1 MRGRTGFATPA
12 GDAFADD
19 DWQHAKGG
27 NWIGPPPAQYGIG
40 EQTDQQ
46 RDREIGADLVLRR
59 LAARAGPL
67 I

>member
-27 NWIGPPPAQYGIG
+27 MWIGPPPAQSGV
-40 EQTDQQ
+40 ECET
-46 RDREIGADLVLRR
+46 EK
-59 LAARAGPL
+59 
-67 I
+67 